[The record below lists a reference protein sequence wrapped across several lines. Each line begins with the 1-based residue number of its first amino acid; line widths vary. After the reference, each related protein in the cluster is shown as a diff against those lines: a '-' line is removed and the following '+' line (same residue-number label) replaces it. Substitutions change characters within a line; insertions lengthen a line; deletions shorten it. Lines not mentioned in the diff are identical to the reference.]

1 MGIYVKREGLG
12 SLYCF
17 IDKGHVARRPGKI
30 QIPLRGSESGS
41 HPDIIPKQMAVPP
54 GTRFGPYV
62 IQGLLGAG
70 GMGEV
75 YRALDTRLQRVVA
88 IKILPAHLSSDLQLN
103 SRFLREAQL
112 ISALQHPNVCA
123 VYDIGSQDG
132 IDFMVMEYLAGQTLD
147 KLIPQGG
154 LSVDLSL
161 QYALQIAEALSSA
174 HAAGVVHRDLKP
186 SNILVEE
193 SGLVKVLDFGVAK
206 LNSPLTPAN
215 NEAGTSLT
223 NPGLIVGTTAYMSP
237 EQAQGRPTSTRSDIF
252 SFGSVL
258 YELLSGT
265 RAFPDQT
272 TAGVIRDE
280 PRPLDEMRRGIPLPL
295 QDIVTHCLKKDPAAR
310 YASGSELA
318 HALRTCLN
326 LLSPERGATLSRAGI
341 AREVRRPRVWVP
353 LVVTVVILAA
363 AASWLLKGSQ
373 DAHWAREVAI
383 PEIARL
389 ADAEKYPEAY
399 SLAVR
404 AEQSAPNDSAL
415 VKQWPRISY
424 LMSLETPPS
433 GAKVFRRNYVDT
445 SEPWEF
451 VGTTPLKSLRQPRGM
466 FIWKFE
472 KQGFSTALR
481 TTNSLVPR
489 YFVGPPSVEGR
500 VSLETVRDTP
510 PGMVRVSPL
519 NFNVVLIPGFEG
531 LPELELKDYWIDQ
544 YEVTNRQFKTFLDR
558 GGYQKREYW
567 NVDFQKDGKYLSW
580 EDAMALFRD
589 AAGRP
594 GPKDWLQGRYPKG
607 QDDYPVTGISWYE
620 AAAYAEFAG
629 KSLPTLFHWNRAA
642 GPTMASF
649 LVPASNFGSS
659 GPLPVGSKQGMSPWG
674 SFDMAGNVKE
684 WIWNEAGYGKRYVFG
699 GAWNEPNYMF
709 IDPDAQSAFLRA
721 SNVGFRCVTYLDP
734 HSIPKA
740 ATDPIFSPRRD
751 LAKQK
756 PSSDALFEAYRSL
769 YSYDRLPLDA
779 TVETFGKDDE
789 DWKAEKIT
797 YSAAYGNERATTY
810 LFLPKKVN
818 PPFQTVIFFP
828 GSGALAERTFS
839 FDRALPLDVILRSG
853 RAVLYPVYKS
863 TYERG
868 DGLESDSANMSSN
881 WRDHVIMWVKD
892 ASRAIDYASTRPELD
907 QTKLAYFGF
916 SWGGA
921 MGAFVPAVDHRIK
934 VCILAGGGL
943 NFQNSRAEV
952 DAINFLPRV
961 KQPVLMLNGRYDFF
975 YPLQSS
981 QEPFFRWLGSAKGQ
995 KKQLVYDTGHMVPI
1009 NELTREM
1016 LNWLDQ
1022 YLGPVN

>member
-1 MGIYVKREGLG
+1 
-12 SLYCF
+12 
-17 IDKGHVARRPGKI
+17 
-30 QIPLRGSESGS
+30 
-41 HPDIIPKQMAVPP
+41 MAVLP

-62 IQGLLGAG
+62 IEGLLGAG

-75 YRALDTRLQRVVA
+75 YRALDTRLQRAVA
-88 IKILPAHLSSDLQLN
+88 IKILPAHLSSDMQLHG
-103 SRFLREAQL
+103 RFLREAQL

-147 KLIPQGG
+147 RLIPQGG
-154 LSVDLSL
+154 LSVQLSL
-161 QYALQIAEALSSA
+161 QYGLQIAEALSSA

-206 LNSPLTPAN
+206 LNSPPTPASN
-215 NEAGTSLT
+215 QPGTSLT
-223 NPGLIVGTTAYMSP
+223 NPGSIVGTAAYMSP
-237 EQAQGRPTSTRSDIF
+237 EQAQGQPTGTRSDIF
-252 SFGSVL
+252 SFGAVL
-258 YELLSGT
+258 YEMLSGT

-272 TAGVIRDE
+272 TVGVIRDE
-280 PRPLDEMRRGIPLPL
+280 PKPLNEMRRDIPPAV
-295 QDIVTHCLKKDPAAR
+295 QEIVTHCLKKDPTDR

-318 HALRTCLN
+318 HALRRCLD

-363 AASWLLKGSQ
+363 AAGWLLKQSR
-373 DAHWAREVAI
+373 DARWAREVAI

-389 ADAEKYPEAY
+389 VDAEKYPEAY

-404 AEQSAPNDSAL
+404 AERSAPHDSAL
-415 VKQWPRISY
+415 VKQWPMISY
-424 LMSLETPPS
+424 LMSLETTPS
-433 GAKVFRRNYVDT
+433 GAKVFRRNYVDAT
-445 SEPWEF
+445 GPWEF

-481 TTNSLVPR
+481 TTLSLFPWFFR
-489 YFVGPPSVEGR
+489 APASVDGR
-500 VSLETVRDTP
+500 VSLDAVGDTP
-510 PGMVRVSPL
+510 PGMVRVSPGKTFTML
-519 NFNVVLIPGFEG
+519 FIPGYEG
-531 LPELELKDYWIDQ
+531 LLELELNDYWLDQ
-544 YEVTNRQFKTFLDR
+544 YEVTNRQFKTFLDQ
-558 GGYQKREYW
+558 GGYQRREYW
-567 NVDFQKDGKYLSW
+567 KIDFQRDGKRLTG
-580 EDAMALFRD
+580 EEAMALFRD

-594 GPKDWLQGRYPKG
+594 GPKDWVQGRYLKG
-607 QDDYPVTGISWYE
+607 QDDLPVTGISWYE

-629 KSLPTLFHWNRAA
+629 KSLPTVFHWNRAA
-642 GPTMASF
+642 GPFMASF

-659 GPLPVGSKQGMSPWG
+659 GLLPVGSKPGMSPWG

-684 WIWNEAGYGKRYVFG
+684 WIWNEAGSGKRYVFG

-709 IDPDAQSAFLRA
+709 IDPDAQSPFLRA
-721 SNVGFRCVTYLDP
+721 SNVGFRCAKYVDP

-740 ATDPIFSPRRD
+740 ATDPVLSPRRD
-751 LAKQK
+751 FANQK
-756 PSSDALFEAYRSL
+756 PSSDAIFEAYRSL
-769 YSYDRLPLDA
+769 YSYDRLPLNA

-810 LFLPKKVN
+810 LFLPKKGT

-828 GSGALAERTFS
+828 GSGTLTDRTFS
-839 FDRALPLDVILRSG
+839 FDRTLPLDAILRSG

-863 TYERG
+863 TFERG
-868 DGLESDSANMSSN
+868 DGLESDSANMSSS

-892 ASRAIDYASTRPELD
+892 ASRAIDYAATRPELD

-921 MGAFVPAVDHRIK
+921 MGAFIPAVDHRIK
-934 VCILAGGGL
+934 VCVLAAGGL

-961 KQPVLMLNGRYDFF
+961 KQPVLTLNGRYDFV

-981 QEPFFRWLGSAKGQ
+981 QEPFFRRLGSVKGQ
-995 KKQLVYDTGHMVPI
+995 KKQLVYETGHFIPM
-1009 NELTREM
+1009 NELTKEM

-1022 YLGPVN
+1022 YLGPVNS